1 MSITVVIPLYN
12 KAQYIQRAI
21 DSVLYQS
28 FQDFHILVVDD
39 GSTDE
44 GPALVSSYTDSRIAI
59 VSQSNQG
66 VSAARNKGIKEAS
79 DDLIAFLDADD
90 VWEPTMLETMNRL
103 ATTYPQCDVI
113 ATSYKS
119 VDAQGAE
126 TEAILRGISFQSSE
140 GLLTN
145 YFQVASQSN
154 PPICSSSVMI
164 RKRAIQAI
172 GGFPVGIKQGED
184 LLTWARLAARY
195 QIAYSTQP
203 LALFYTQRNSYG
215 KPVRVPTQED
225 PVGEELS
232 ALYHRNPQLPGL
244 KAYVGHWHKMRA
256 SIFMRLPHHSTDA
269 RKEITESLRW
279 NPKVKNLYLYRL
291 LLLLPYTLRMKLL
304 ATRE

>member
-21 DSVLYQS
+21 NSVLRQS
-28 FQDFHILVVDD
+28 FQDFHILIVDD

-44 GPALVSSYTDSRIAI
+44 GPSIVSSYTDSRIAL

-66 VSAARNKGIKEAS
+66 VSVARNKGIKEAT

-90 VWEPTMLETMNRL
+90 EWKPELLEKFYKL
-103 ATTYPQCDVI
+103 SIQYPNCDVFG
-113 ATSYKS
+113 ARYVK
-119 VDAQGAE
+119 VDGE
-126 TEAILRGISFQSSE
+126 GKELISIVNGLPFKTDNGI
-140 GLLTN
+140 LTN
-145 YFQVASQSN
+145 YFEIASQSD
-154 PPICSSSVMI
+154 PPLWSSCVMI
-164 RKRAIQAI
+164 RKSVISAI

-203 LALFYTQRNSYG
+203 LALFYTQRNTYG

-225 PVGEELS
+225 PVGEELA